1 MGHFRSDA
9 QKDVSMAKEY
19 SAHQQKIIRNYYEN
33 MDTIQLTKLQEIVT
47 DLYLAESDKKRK
59 QLWTRVEQALNKLK
73 IPASVKARI
82 LETQDV
88 QILARNLEEWLK

>member
-1 MGHFRSDA
+1 
-9 QKDVSMAKEY
+9 MAKEY

-59 QLWTRVEQALNKLK
+59 ALWTRVEQALNKLK
-73 IPASVKARI
+73 VPAEIKARI
-82 LETQDV
+82 LETQDIK
-88 QILARNLEEWLK
+88 ILAKNLQEWLR

>member
-1 MGHFRSDA
+1 
-9 QKDVSMAKEY
+9 MAKEY

-59 QLWTRVEQALNKLK
+59 ALWTRVEQALTKLK
-73 IPASVKARI
+73 IPPEIKARI
-82 LETQDV
+82 LETQDIK
-88 QILARNLEEWLK
+88 ILAENLQEWLR

>member
-1 MGHFRSDA
+1 
-9 QKDVSMAKEY
+9 MAKEY

-59 QLWTRVEQALNKLK
+59 ALWTRVEQALTRLK
-73 IPASVKARI
+73 IPPEIKARI

>member
-1 MGHFRSDA
+1 
-9 QKDVSMAKEY
+9 MAKEY

-59 QLWTRVEQALNKLK
+59 QLWTRVEQALTRLK
-73 IPASVKARI
+73 IPPEIKSRI

-88 QILARNLEEWLK
+88 QILAKNLEEWLR

>member
-1 MGHFRSDA
+1 
-9 QKDVSMAKEY
+9 MAKEY

-59 QLWTRVEQALNKLK
+59 QLWTRVEQALTRLK
-73 IPASVKARI
+73 IPPEIKARI
-82 LETQDV
+82 LETQDI
-88 QILARNLEEWLK
+88 QILARNLEEWLR

>member
-1 MGHFRSDA
+1 
-9 QKDVSMAKEY
+9 MAKEY

-73 IPASVKARI
+73 VPAEIKARI
-82 LETQDV
+82 LETQDIK
-88 QILARNLEEWLK
+88 ILAKNLQEWLR